1 MANLE
6 RPNNDIMYRPELPT
20 ERKNRRRGPIRSLIP
35 YLGPAF
41 MVSVG
46 YMDPGNWGT
55 NIAAG
60 SRFGY
65 TLLWVLLMSNLM
77 ALLLQTMAAKLGL
90 ITGRTLAGMCRDQ
103 FNPVVN
109 WFLWIVAEIAMMATD
124 LAEFLGAA
132 LGFTILFGWPL
143 LFSGV
148 VTAVVVFG
156 ILSLYKYG
164 FRYVELTIA
173 GMVAIIALAYV
184 VQLFITP
191 PEWSGVARGV
201 LIPHLS
207 NADAL
212 MVAIGMLGATVMPH
226 NLYLHS
232 GLVQARQPVERTG
245 RRHRSGLRDLHTR
258 KLFRLAVLDSLSAMN
273 GAWLVNSAM
282 VIVAASAFHF
292 HNPPIP
298 VESITVAH
306 QTLGDL
312 FHGTSQFVFGFALL
326 MAGISSSATGTLA
339 GQIVYEGFM
348 HRRMNVFLRRFITMA
363 PAITVLVLMQ
373 FLPGRISDVDVLVWS
388 QVCLSFALPFAI
400 IPLVLFTQRKDLMR
414 EHRNLPLTN
423 VLAWIST
430 AIVVGLNLYLLW
442 GFFAG

>member
-1 MANLE
+1 MASLHQSANE
-6 RPNNDIMYRPELPT
+6 VMYRPELPT
-20 ERKNRRRGPIRSLIP
+20 ERRNRRRGPIRSLIP

-103 FNPVVN
+103 FSPVVN
-109 WFLWIVAEIAMMATD
+109 WFLWIIAEIAMMATD
-124 LAEFLGAA
+124 LAEFLGAS

-156 ILSLYKYG
+156 ILSLYKFG

-173 GMVAIIALAYV
+173 SMVAIIALAYV
-184 VQLFITP
+184 VQLFIAP
-191 PEWSGVARGV
+191 PEWAGVARGV

-207 NADAL
+207 NSDAL

>member
-6 RPNNDIMYRPELPT
+6 QQNNDIMYRPELPT
-20 ERKNRRRGPIRSLIP
+20 ERKNRRRGPIRALIP

-373 FLPGRISDVDVLVWS
+373 FLPGRVSDVDVLVWS

-400 IPLVLFTQRKDLMR
+400 IPLVLFTQRKDLMH

-430 AIVVGLNLYLLW
+430 AIVVGLNMYLLW
-442 GFFAG
+442 GFFTG

>member
-298 VESITVAH
+298 VESISVAH

-312 FHGTSQFVFGFALL
+312 FHGTSQFVFGIALL

-348 HRRMNVFLRRFITMA
+348 HRRMNVFLRRFITMS
-363 PAITVLVLMQ
+363 PAIVVLVLMQ
-373 FLPGRISDVDVLVWS
+373 FLPGRVSDVDVLVWS

-400 IPLVLFTQRKDLMR
+400 IPLVLFTQRKDLMH

-430 AIVVGLNLYLLW
+430 AIVVGLNMYLLW
-442 GFFAG
+442 GFFTG

>member
-1 MANLE
+1 
-6 RPNNDIMYRPELPT
+6 MYRPELPT
-20 ERKNRRRGPIRSLIP
+20 ERRNRRRGPIRSLIP

-103 FNPVVN
+103 FSPVVN
-109 WFLWIVAEIAMMATD
+109 WFLWIIAEIAMMATD
-124 LAEFLGAA
+124 LAEFLGAS

-156 ILSLYKYG
+156 ILSLYKFG

-173 GMVAIIALAYV
+173 SMVAIIALAYV
-184 VQLFITP
+184 VQLFIAP
-191 PEWSGVARGV
+191 PEWAGVARGV

-207 NADAL
+207 NSDAL